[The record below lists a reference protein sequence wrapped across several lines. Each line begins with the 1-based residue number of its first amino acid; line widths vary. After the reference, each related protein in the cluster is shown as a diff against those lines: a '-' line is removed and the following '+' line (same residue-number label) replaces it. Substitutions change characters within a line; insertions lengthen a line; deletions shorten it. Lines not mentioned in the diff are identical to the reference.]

1 MVKTSMYMKRTSK
14 TYRVSYFDCDGCE
27 AGQVIVLT
35 EFEAKDKRD
44 ALRQFEDFKTS
55 FRKDA
60 VLDSDAD
67 DLELYRID
75 VKEKTTKIV

>member
-1 MVKTSMYMKRTSK
+1 MK
-14 TYRVSYFDCDGCE
+14 TYRVTFFDSDGCE
-27 AGQVIVLT
+27 PGQEMNLL

-55 FRKDA
+55 FRKTA
-60 VLDSDAD
+60 LIRSDAD

-75 VKEKTTKIV
+75 VKEKKTKIV